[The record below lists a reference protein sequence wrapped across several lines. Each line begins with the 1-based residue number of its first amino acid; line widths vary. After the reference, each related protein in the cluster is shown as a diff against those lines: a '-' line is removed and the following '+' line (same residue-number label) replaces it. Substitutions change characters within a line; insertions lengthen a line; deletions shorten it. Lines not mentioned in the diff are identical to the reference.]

1 MRASGKEARVALE
14 TIAALYA
21 AVVRRVRG
29 QKRRYREILAYVKED
44 ESAVSSAVESAGPD
58 AIDVVFE
65 SFCRL
70 LFASIDMATIKAG
83 PWRDPVS
90 VMKEMR
96 GSFDSVM
103 PPPQTMYLSLGFA
116 RGVDVHAAMGDDRA
130 TARLVAYALFHELGA
145 PEPTLHFAR
154 FEDGSVALVVYADC
168 IDGEWT
174 IYSTPMGR
182 SAAKLVFKKAELRL
196 ARPKRSPV
204 IFRVGSER
212 VVDAGNTRTWVA
224 LSLLGRHTP
233 IAVPD
238 ATSIGSTSAQSP
250 ILREY
255 ENAQLELY
263 RRIART
269 FPRPYKRFGRTLLS
283 LLRTW
288 SVVDDTV
295 VVDRALMDV
304 IHKDGVALT
313 HDELKVLVSA
323 ATDAFAEFDDSND
336 AIKKVTDVTCT
347 GADKMV
353 QPTSNKAH
361 VEKSSIDA
369 LNKELAM
376 NEASLKQPGKHFL
389 MLSMPAVEL
398 AARVGAGKSALEV
411 SSLSDGGMLAE
422 VRKWNLE
429 AGGAA
434 AVVVSDQRVLLN
446 YWALVYRMLVWQTK
460 NAERCL
466 GLYTSWYKR
475 AFESKEPAYVVWDPP
490 AVQTVGTVPLMA
502 YVRAK
507 PVVGVSLLGR
517 PHRVARA
524 FQRTSRDSF
533 RAGELVEGRMSV
545 TWDKAAVSLRDVCTE
560 AELYGPFYTEAE
572 LTREGGA
579 ARKLHTRANGD
590 KFRVKCK
597 RERYPEDDP
606 GTPST
611 IWSTRNLIAAGVVV
625 GIGAGGVAAGL
636 LSTPLALTGLV
647 TANLVNGAVGI
658 RDSLRPISADG
669 AKAADK
675 KAEGAEDGK
684 AKLNPQTMGF
694 EESQSAGTAVLDD
707 AFDMRSFLLDASV
720 EMCSTA
726 LQNAYIAAGLLA
738 AP

>member
-1 MRASGKEARVALE
+1 
-14 TIAALYA
+14 
-21 AVVRRVRG
+21 
-29 QKRRYREILAYVKED
+29 
-44 ESAVSSAVESAGPD
+44 
-58 AIDVVFE
+58 
-65 SFCRL
+65 
-70 LFASIDMATIKAG
+70 
-83 PWRDPVS
+83 
-90 VMKEMR
+90 
-96 GSFDSVM
+96 
-103 PPPQTMYLSLGFA
+103 
-116 RGVDVHAAMGDDRA
+116 MGDDRA

-224 LSLLGRHTP
+224 LSLLGRHTA

-323 ATDAFAEFDDSND
+323 ATDAFTDFHDSND
-336 AIKKVTDVTCT
+336 ANKKVTGVTCT
-347 GADKMV
+347 GTDKMV
-353 QPTSNKAH
+353 QPTSNKAQ
-361 VEKSSIDA
+361 VEMSSINA
-369 LNKELAM
+369 LKKELTM
-376 NEASLKQPGKHFL
+376 DEASLKKEQPGKHFL
-389 MLSMPAVEL
+389 MLSMPAVER

-434 AVVVSDQRVLLN
+434 AVVVSDQKVLLN

-490 AVQTVGTVPLMA
+490 GVQTVGTVPLMA

-507 PVVGVSLLGR
+507 PVVDVSLLGR

-590 KFRVKCK
+590 KFRVNCK
-597 RERYPEDDP
+597 RERYQEDDP

-611 IWSTRNLIAAGVVV
+611 IWGSFSGSDALGAAFTLGTGAAFAATFAAPVSVAVAGLYAAALVVDKGIAANVREAKAGLAAGVTGTKAGIAAGVAGTNA
-625 GIGAGGVAAGL
+625 GIAAGL
-636 LSTPLALTGLV
+636 TGIKAGVAYVGDAVRPTPT
-647 TANLVNGAVGI
+647 
-658 RDSLRPISADG
+658 
-669 AKAADK
+669 
-675 KAEGAEDGK
+675 
-684 AKLNPQTMGF
+684 PQPVGF